1 MRTTYALP
9 NTRRADGSGARN
21 SDAAF
26 PLQFDLKME
35 LERSSKSKAL
45 GAAEMVRRFRPL
57 AAVHTH
63 PHDVR
68 PAAVA

>member
-1 MRTTYALP
+1 MVHATLTP
-9 NTRRADGSGARN
+9 P
-21 SDAAF
+21 F

-45 GAAEMVRRFRPL
+45 GAAEMVRLSRPL
-57 AAVHTH
+57 AAVHSQ

-68 PAAVA
+68 PVAVA